1 MQDHGIFVGHI
12 SSDGV
17 GGAPQLVHYNNLW
30 AKPRRRYSFPAT
42 VHRERLGKFIGERV
56 QSRHRVGSNLQRV
69 ANDGHSG
76 LRSCNVDGL
85 TFEVSVTNNAT
96 AVRCLDG
103 SIAVDN
109 NVYVSGE
116 GVVA

>member
-1 MQDHGIFVGHI
+1 MQDDGIFVGHI
-12 SSDGV
+12 PSDGV
-17 GGAPQLVHYNNLW
+17 GGAPPLVHYNNVRV
-30 AKPRRRYSFPAT
+30 KPRRLYSFSAT
-42 VHRERLGKFIGERV
+42 VHRERLGKLICERV
-56 QSRHRVGSNLQRV
+56 QSRYKVGSNLQRV

-76 LRSCNVDGL
+76 LGSCNVDGL

-103 SIAVDN
+103 SIAVDD